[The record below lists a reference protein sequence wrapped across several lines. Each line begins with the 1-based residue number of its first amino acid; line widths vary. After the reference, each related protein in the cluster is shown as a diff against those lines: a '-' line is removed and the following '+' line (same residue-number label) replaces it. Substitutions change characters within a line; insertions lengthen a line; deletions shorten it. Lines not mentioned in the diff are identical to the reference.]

1 MKQTLLGALAALL
14 LVAAAQAIDTEP
26 AFEDPV
32 LQARYDS
39 LVQELRCLQCRNQ
52 SIADSNVE
60 LAADLRRVV
69 RELIAKGDTD
79 EQIFKFMSDRYGEY
93 VLLQPP
99 FTPHNWIL
107 WIGPVLLLGFG
118 GVVAARFILAKSR
131 LPVDDAALEDD
142 SSKPEGAA

>member
-1 MKQTLLGALAALL
+1 MKHTLLGALAALL
-14 LVAAAQAIDTEP
+14 LVAVAQAIDTEP

-39 LVQELRCLQCRNQ
+39 LVRELRCVTCRNQ
-52 SIADSNVE
+52 SIADSNIE
-60 LAADLRRVV
+60 LAADLRGVV
-69 RELIAKGDTD
+69 RDLIAKGDTD

-93 VLLQPP
+93 VLLKPP

-118 GVVAARFILAKSR
+118 GLVAARFILAKSR
-131 LPVDDAALEDD
+131 LPADDAALEDD
-142 SSKPEGAA
+142 SSKPEGAS